1 MLELILHDL
10 VHLGNSAAITALFQV
25 LVIDVALAGENAIVV
40 GTLASALPR
49 SQRGRVIAFG
59 VLAALVLRVI
69 FALLATQLM
78 QVVGLVLAG
87 GLLLLWVAWKM
98 WREISSPG
106 RARTSESSAEHA
118 KQPPRSL
125 AAAAWS
131 VALADVSMSL
141 DNVLGVAGAAK
152 NHPGIL
158 ILGLFLSVVLMGF
171 AASVIARYIERYQ
184 WIKWLGVAVVLW
196 VACTMIWNGLI
207 DHDIGILRF
216 L

>member
-10 VHLGNSAAITALFQV
+10 VHLGNPAAMTALFQV

-40 GTLASALPR
+40 GTLASALPI

-69 FALLATQLM
+69 FALIATQLM

-98 WREISSPG
+98 WRETSRPG
-106 RARTSESSAEHA
+106 RAQTSESSGRQA
-118 KQPPRSL
+118 KQPSKSL

-184 WIKWLGVAVVLW
+184 WIKWLGIAVVLW
-196 VACTMIWNGLI
+196 VACAMIWNGLV